1 MGLTSP
7 LSVSALINFII
18 NFKLNFMKHVILLLL
33 ILVSFSGYAQYP
45 KGMTDITSALAAG
58 DENFALTTE
67 DDRSGTFKSTLVII
81 GENMFFTATSSASG
95 DELYISDGTQAGTK
109 MVKDIN
115 PGNADASPRYLV
127 QLNGKLYFQADNG
140 TNGVELWESDG
151 TEAGT
156 KMVADIYPGAESSA
170 PDMLTILGGKILFR
184 ATTVASSADEKK
196 WMHIYDPATQTA
208 SLVSEI
214 QARVEGDAVIPRI
227 QVDNKHN
234 VAYFIGEPVGENQEV
249 YKTDG
254 TPEGT
259 GKIFDVTPEALGSSN
274 IQWLYVHNDS
284 VLVWRQKTPRKYA
297 GADSVNYVAHL
308 SEQIW
313 ITNGTAEGTRL
324 LSHFDKNVATDGN
337 GTNTQFAFPVS
348 WNGKLYFRADNGVN
362 GVEFCVS
369 DLTTE
374 GTYMV
379 QDLNPGTDASWPEDY
394 AVYKGYLCF
403 NGNAGNGN
411 EGAELR
417 YFDHND
423 NTIKLMAYAWPGD
436 GSSWVK
442 RTTTFKYDGVDSL
455 VYFVG
460 AGPSTGGQE
469 LFVASQIGSQ
479 AELVYALDPSGSTP
493 HNLKS
498 WKNAMYFTSVK
509 VPRLFRYQFTV
520 APKLVA
526 EGSVFVDYSNM
537 QDTFK
542 IVVSIANS
550 ESVTNKIV
558 KVEPADNTEFFKIS
572 DSREGPFGFDP
583 VYSGNTDVDS
593 FFVVANHS
601 KMSPDGFKFES
612 VLRAVNLEIDTLKL
626 GAKAVLEPV
635 FRNELIY
642 HVDLG
647 NTTANIDN
655 SIDIPGA
662 YQSVFDQPYGPDAV
676 TGKNWGYKT
685 DGWGWTGSGNKWNTM
700 REANFQANPEG
711 QFYDMEVE
719 PGDYVVQIGWYENW
733 GSRTQDVTANGE
745 VVIPEVVSLPSD
757 YLVEEFEVS
766 VATNM
771 LTLGFK
777 SLNANNAYFS
787 WFKVGKKCVGD
798 DCDTKCFDPMCQ
810 LRTYLY
816 TGIPVSVKSDF
827 NLASL
832 AVYPNPANNSVNI
845 SLDPNLFESVQI
857 IDLTGKMVLNT
868 NIENSNT
875 KLNVNH
881 LQNGIYLVKATGKL
895 GIKIQKLIISK

>member
-1 MGLTSP
+1 
-7 LSVSALINFII
+7 
-18 NFKLNFMKHVILLLL
+18 MKHVILLLL
-33 ILVSFSGYAQYP
+33 VLVSFSGFAQYP

-81 GENMFFTATSSASG
+81 GENMFFTATSTASG
-95 DELYISDGTQAGTK
+95 DELYISDGTEAGTK

-127 QLNGKLYFQADNG
+127 ALSGKLYFQADDG
-140 TNGVELWESDG
+140 SHGVELWESDG

-170 PDMLTILGGKILFR
+170 PDMLTILGGKVLFR

-227 QVDNKHN
+227 QVDKKHN
-234 VAYFIGEPVGENQEV
+234 IAYFIGEPVGENQEV

-254 TPEGT
+254 TPAGT
-259 GKIFDVTPEALGSSN
+259 GKIKDVTPEALGSSN

-297 GADSVNYVAHL
+297 GADSVNYVQHL

-313 ITNGTAEGTRL
+313 ITDGTAANTRL
-324 LSHFDKNVATDGN
+324 LSHFDKVVATDGN
-337 GTNTQFAFPVS
+337 GTNTQFAFPIS
-348 WNGKLYFRADNGVN
+348 WKGKLYFRADNGVN

-374 GTYMV
+374 GTYQV

-423 NTIKLMAYAWPGD
+423 NSIKLMAYAIPGD
-436 GSSWVK
+436 GGSWVK
-442 RTTTFKYDGVDSL
+442 RTTAFQYNGVDSL

-460 AGPSTGGQE
+460 NGPSTGGAE
-469 LFVASQIGSQ
+469 LFVAAEIGSQ
-479 AELVYALDPSGSTP
+479 AELVYELDPSGSTP

-498 WKNAMYFTSVK
+498 WKNALYFTSNKVK
-509 VPRLFRYQFTV
+509 RLFRYQFTI
-520 APKLVA
+520 APKLNA
-526 EGSVFVDYSNM
+526 EGKVFIDYSNL

-542 IVVSIANS
+542 IDISISNA
-550 ESVTNKIV
+550 ESLSNKIV
-558 KVEPADNTEFFKIS
+558 KIEPADNSELFKIS
-572 DSREGPFGFDP
+572 KDKEGPFGFDA
-583 VYSGNTDVDS
+583 VYTGNSGIDS
-593 FFVVANHS
+593 FYVVANHE
-601 KMSPDGFKFES
+601 KMSPDGFKFEAN
-612 VLRAVNLEIDTLKL
+612 LRAVHLELDTMIM
-626 GAKAVLEPV
+626 GARAVLEPV

-642 HVDLG
+642 HIDLG
-647 NTTANIDN
+647 NTEAYIDN
-655 SIDIPGA
+655 SVDTPGS
-662 YQSVFDQPYGPDAV
+662 YHSVFDQPYGLDAV
-676 TGKNWGYKT
+676 TGKSWGYKT
-685 DGWGWTGSGNKWNTM
+685 DGWGWTGTGNKWNTM
-700 REANFQANPEG
+700 REANYQANPEG
-711 QFYDMEVE
+711 QTYDLEVV

-733 GSRTQDVTANGE
+733 GSRTQDVTANGA
-745 VVIPEVVSLPSD
+745 VVVPEIVSLPSD
-757 YLVEEFEVS
+757 YLIEEFEVS
-766 VATNM
+766 VSTNM
-771 LTLGFK
+771 LSLGFK
-777 SLNANNAYFS
+777 SLNANNAYYS

-798 DCDTKCFDPMCQ
+798 DCATKCFDPMCQ
-810 LRTYLY
+810 LRTSLY
-816 TGIPVSVKSDF
+816 TGVPVSVKKDF
-827 NLASL
+827 NFSL
-832 AVYPNPANNSVNI
+832 LKVYPNPANNSVI
-845 SLDPNLFESVQI
+845 VALDASLFKSIQM
-857 IDLTGKMVLNT
+857 IDLTGKVVLNA
-868 NIENSNT
+868 EVGNSIT
-875 KLNVNH
+875 RLNVSH
-881 LQNGIYLVKATGKL
+881 LQNGIYLVKAIGNQ